1 MDNITFTEETVVP
14 EQEQQAVVEHQFD
27 VETQAPVEEE
37 TQAPTPEESP
47 LAQEESPLA
56 QEESPLAQEEP
67 PLAQQLTSGDLIGIE
82 VANENVALNL
92 LVSFVNLAHSR
103 NAFNL
108 QESAKIWECIQKF
121 IQPRPTN

>member
-1 MDNITFTEETVVP
+1 MDNITLTEETTVP
-14 EQEQQAVVEHQFD
+14 QEEQQAPVEHQFD
-27 VETQAPVEEE
+27 VETQAPR
-37 TQAPTPEESP
+37 PEEQSQP
-47 LAQEESPLA
+47 
-56 QEESPLAQEEP
+56 QEEP
-67 PLAQQLTSGDLIGIE
+67 PLAQQITSGDLIGIE

-121 IQPRPTN
+121 IQPRPSN